1 MALRIDDVDLQR
13 DRVLVERFQEGDDT
27 AFETLYRRY
36 FARLQRFCLKRVGD
50 PHEAEE
56 IAQEAFT
63 RAYRALPDLTGER
76 RFYPWMTVI
85 AGRLCVDHHR
95 RRGRTEPTAVVEL
108 GVVEGGQEA
117 IVEQADFA
125 LLSTAL
131 DRLAPRH
138 REVLEMREHR
148 GLSYQQIADH
158 YEVPLG
164 TVEALIF
171 RARKALKREFLAV
184 AGSDRM
190 GGFAALPVFG
200 GLLRHW
206 GAVKAKVAGWAST
219 LPPAIAPALGVAA
232 VVGSAAVVGTAVIP
246 DLAGTADRPPA
257 VVRMVGA
264 SPASSTTSVVEGLA
278 PAVAGGGHTHAGAPS
293 DPASNSRRLPPPI
306 TTDVAETNTAVGDYD
321 TTAERADN
329 ETDLVNRAYVA
340 GDEVLVGLDPSNV
353 AADVADTTTEEV
365 LNR

>member
-1 MALRIDDVDLQR
+1 M
-13 DRVLVERFQEGDDT
+13 ERFQEGDDT

-63 RAYRALPDLTGER
+63 RAYRALPDLAGER

-184 AGSDRM
+184 AGADRM

-206 GAVKAKVAGWAST
+206 GAVKAKVAGWASA
-219 LPPAIAPALGVAA
+219 LPPAVAPALGVAA
-232 VVGSAAVVGTAVIP
+232 VVGSAAVVGTAVMP
-246 DLAGTADRPPA
+246 DLGGTPDRPPA

-264 SPASSTTSVVEGLA
+264 SPVSSTTSIVDGLDA
-278 PAVAGGGHTHAGAPS
+278 AVAGHTHASPEPTASAPRAPS
-293 DPASNSRRLPPPI
+293 LTSGPVASGSTPVADAGSAADGHARSEGQDLELTQIGDTHVRV
-306 TTDVAETNTAVGDYD
+306 DVVE
-321 TTAERADN
+321 TAEVVSN
-329 ETDLVNRAYVA
+329 YLNN
-340 GDEVLVGLDPSNV
+340 VLGSQK
-353 AADVADTTTEEV
+353 
-365 LNR
+365 

>member
-1 MALRIDDVDLQR
+1 M
-13 DRVLVERFQEGDDT
+13 ERFQEGDDT

-63 RAYRALPDLTGER
+63 RAYRALPGLAGER

-95 RRGRTEPTAVVEL
+95 RKGRTEPTAVVEL

-158 YEVPLG
+158 YEVPIG

-184 AGSDRM
+184 AGSDRL
-190 GGFAALPVFG
+190 GGFAALPVLG
-200 GLLRHW
+200 GMFRQW
-206 GAVKAKVAGWAST
+206 GVIKAKLAGWASA
-219 LPPAIAPALGVAA
+219 LPPAVAPALGVAA
-232 VVGSAAVVGTAVIP
+232 VVGSAAVVGTAVLPEITDGP
-246 DLAGTADRPPA
+246 QRPPA
-257 VVRMVGA
+257 VVRTVSA
-264 SPASSTTSVVEGLA
+264 SPASSTTSIVEGLDTA
-278 PAVAGGGHTHAGAPS
+278 VTDAGHSHPSGNSATTEPGTKPSSPAGPIVTASSDVADAGSAADGHARSESQDIPVAEVGDTEI
-293 DPASNSRRLPPPI
+293 RF
-306 TTDVAETNTAVGDYD
+306 DVAEATEFIVI
-321 TTAERADN
+321 
-329 ETDLVNRAYVA
+329 DLLQKK
-340 GDEVLVGLDPSNV
+340 GQP
-353 AADVADTTTEEV
+353 
-365 LNR
+365 

>member
-13 DRVLVERFQEGDDT
+13 DRMLVERFQEGDDT

-63 RAYRALPDLTGER
+63 RAYRALPDLAGER

-95 RRGRTEPTAVVEL
+95 RRGRTEPAAVIEL

-125 LLSTAL
+125 LLSSAL

-184 AGSDRM
+184 AGSERM

-206 GAVKAKVAGWAST
+206 GAVKAKVAGWASA
-219 LPPAIAPALGVAA
+219 LPPAVAPALGVAA
-232 VVGSAAVVGTAVIP
+232 VVGSAAVVGTAILPEVSGNP
-246 DLAGTADRPPA
+246 DRPPA
-257 VVRMVGA
+257 VVRVVGT
-264 SPASSTTSVVEGLA
+264 SPASSTTSLA
-278 PAVAGGGHTHAGAPS
+278 DATGAAASHEGHTHPATDDQAAPGGS
-293 DPASNSRRLPPPI
+293 SLTSGP
-306 TTDVAETNTAVGDYD
+306 VAVGSTPVADAGSAADGHARSEDQDVEVASVGD
-321 TTAERADN
+321 TVIRIDVIETAEDLADYLIPGSQ
-329 ETDLVNRAYVA
+329 E
-340 GDEVLVGLDPSNV
+340 
-353 AADVADTTTEEV
+353 
-365 LNR
+365 